1 MKPQE
6 IIFTQ
11 NARLF
16 ALWIFPLDVDIF
28 RGIVINIVCCRL
40 KEMPGVIV
48 FSWEEWNKRVKS
60 SHIRQSFIL
69 QAEST

>member
-1 MKPQE
+1 MKSQE

-28 RGIVINIVCCRL
+28 RGIVINIVCCCL
-40 KEMPGVIV
+40 KEMLGVIV
-48 FSWEEWNKRVKS
+48 FSWAEWNK
-60 SHIRQSFIL
+60 
-69 QAEST
+69 